1 MEKANIDRRTWTLAA
16 SALFIFGAFFGCA
29 VYRLL
34 GIGESELYDNLIER
48 YFLAL
53 FRGCT
58 SPLDVLRTAA
68 DCCLHE
74 LWAFFA
80 VFAAGYTLYSLP
92 VSGAALFWRGMLFG
106 FSLTMLQFS
115 TRTGLVLYAGAYL
128 FASGAVSFLLIQLCA
143 WAAAF
148 RHGREL
154 SGRMFAAVFFRIAAL
169 VCVNVVG
176 MLAVVYVWL

>member
-1 MEKANIDRRTWTLAA
+1 MDNSRIDRRTWTLAA

-53 FRGCT
+53 FRGCAT
-58 SPLDVLRTAA
+58 PLDVLRVAA

-74 LWAFFA
+74 LWAFLA
-80 VFAAGYTLYSLP
+80 VFAAGFTLYSLP
-92 VSGAALFWRGMLFG
+92 VSGAALLWRGMLFG

-128 FASGAVSFLLIQLCA
+128 LASGAVSFLLILLCA

-154 SGRMFAAVFFRIAAL
+154 SGRMFAAIFLRIAAL
-169 VCVNVVG
+169 VCADVVG
-176 MLAVVYVWL
+176 MLAVVYVWM